1 MTLSIEELNKI
12 LTEEK
17 NNQNTNIEELN
28 KILAEENKEEDFV
41 SAEEAGIKI
50 SPLELLSKDADKD
63 LVDQIKEKNKDIKKE
78 LPKPGSAEELNASI
92 KIMEGSILDGG
103 TLEPDI
109 EEIIE
114 KEGYYSWENFSE
126 NLLKRTFGGA
136 IRDTGQATVDFT
148 NYLGE
153 KFFDE
158 RPLENVKFD
167 KIKEPTYFGGSFSRD
182 LVGFAIPFFGFSKA
196 ATGLNLITKIP
207 KATTKAGAF
216 SQFVAKNTLVGEVA
230 AQFSFSPYEA
240 RMSNLVE
247 SFPTLA
253 NPITE
258 YLQATDQDS
267 EDKARFKMAI
277 EGGIIG
283 VTLDS
288 LLSFAARG
296 KKNNLKTEK
305 IKNNDDAVKKFNTKR
320 KQLAEKVEEATT
332 IKPKSLEG
340 DIDLKSFDR
349 LDDVSEKI
357 ISQKTS
363 KKIEGFFEDVLK
375 GGKVKR
381 NPLIKI
387 SDQIYDVMTTPRL
400 IKETNFNKLLT
411 KHKLTADE
419 LLDFFRSGARTSAQ
433 NLNRLSQLSK
443 AYGKFLKDGEVSES
457 LVKELNAQGI
467 DATDLLN
474 GTMKELDG
482 VRKAM
487 MVGRWST
494 AMRNFISQDVR
505 VGIDVLNQAFQYGAD
520 QLWQKIS
527 GKTLARPANPV
538 TAMQGFL
545 NIKRQII
552 NPKKFIKV
560 KKDVDNILASLP
572 KEYDRLFLRYSSD
585 VLNANINA
593 GGINKLKK
601 FSPLNTAKK
610 GSDLLNFL
618 NKFQEFIVRRAVFL
632 SSLDAIVRNN
642 KSIYGGRTLAEIVQ
656 NKNLIN
662 RLRKQDISAAVDHAL
677 ELTYAANPEK
687 GIGKAFVDFVNKIP
701 FTLSLAIPFPRFL
714 VNSLK
719 FLYEYSPLPTFVGGA
734 RAVADIPL
742 AAISFTT
749 EGSFTKSF
757 FKKLKNGETSGMVK
771 SLVGWGLFG
780 TAMQIRDSKM
790 AGEKWNEIKVGNK
803 TIDIYPYNPLAAYLF
818 VADFVDRWK
827 DGRLGTITGTAKD
840 FAKVFLGTRAGSG
853 LYLVDK
859 LLESIATTD
868 SNKGFKVI
876 NELVGQIASQY
887 FTPFKTYMG
896 FLDAVDGNIEAAKDT
911 KTSNLDNAK
920 LNPFYSIENNLKSIF
935 NPAELPDRTSVTH
948 AVLSEDGKTYK
959 ARPIKGESA
968 NIFGKEIPSTVFTEF
983 TGVTIR
989 QEKNS
994 AEKELDILN
1003 FRYNEIFRSTGIP
1016 VLDRAFK
1023 NVFAPKIHFGLSAI
1037 VDSTGY
1043 QSLDVNMKRL
1053 VIKEFIKGARKET
1066 MKELQGDASLVPYL
1080 MEYSFSKVPK
1090 DQLRIIH
1097 DAIGKDYL
1105 NNLIK
1110 EFQK

>member
-1 MTLSIEELNKI
+1 MATLEEINKK
-12 LTEEK
+12 LLETESS
-17 NNQNTNIEELN
+17 NQNTNIEELN

-78 LPKPGSAEELNASI
+78 LPKPGSLEEINAGI

-182 LVGFAIPFFGFSKA
+182 LAGFAIPFFGFTKA
-196 ATGLNLITKIP
+196 ANSLNLITKIP

-247 SFPTLA
+247 SFPLLA

-283 VTLDS
+283 VGLDS
-288 LLSFAARG
+288 LLSFAVRG

-305 IKNNDDAVKKFNTKR
+305 IKNNDEAVKKFNTKR

-340 DIDLKSFDR
+340 DIDLRSFDR

-357 ISQKTS
+357 ISQKTA

-381 NPLIKI
+381 NPNIRI

-400 IKETNFNKLLT
+400 IKETDFNKLLT

-482 VRKAM
+482 VRKAA

-494 AMRNFISQDVR
+494 AMRNFISQTGR
-505 VGIDVLNQAFQYGAD
+505 VGIDVLNQSFQYGAD
-520 QLWQKIS
+520 QLWQKLS
-527 GKTLARPANPV
+527 GKTLARSANPV

-545 NIKRQII
+545 NIFRQIS
-552 NPKKFIKV
+552 PLRHKKV
-560 KKDVDNILASLP
+560 KTDVNKILASLP

-601 FSPLNTAKK
+601 FSPLNVAKK
-610 GSDLLNFL
+610 SADLLNFL

-642 KSIYGGRTLAEIVQ
+642 KSIYGGRTLAEIV
-656 NKNLIN
+656 NNPNLIN
-662 RLRKQDISAAVDHAL
+662 RLRKQDIAAAVDHGL
-677 ELTYAANPEK
+677 ELTYAATPEK
-687 GIGKAFVDFVNKIP
+687 GIGKAFVEFVNKIP

-719 FLYEYSPLPTFVGGA
+719 FLYEYSPLPTFVGGV
-734 RAVADIPL
+734 RTVADIPL

-749 EGSFTKSF
+749 EGTFTKSF

-780 TAMQIRDSKM
+780 TAMQIRDSKI
-790 AGEKWNEIKVGNK
+790 AGEKWNELKVGNR
-803 TIDIYPYNPLAAYLF
+803 TIDIFPYNPLAAYLF
-818 VADFVDRWK
+818 VADFVDRWQ
-827 DGRLGTITGTAKD
+827 DGRLGTITGTTKD
-840 FAKVFLGTRAGSG
+840 FAKVFLGTRGGSG
-853 LYLVDK
+853 LFLVDQ

-896 FLDAVDGNIEAAKDT
+896 FLDAADGNIKAAKDT

-920 LNPFYSIENNLKSIF
+920 INPFYSIENNLKSIF

-948 AVLSEDGKTYK
+948 AVLSEDGTKYV
-959 ARPIKGESA
+959 ARPIKGEGA
-968 NIFGKEIPSTVFTEF
+968 NIFGVEIPSTVFTEF

-1023 NVFAPKIHFGLSAI
+1023 NVFAPKIHLGLSAL

-1043 QSLDVNMKRL
+1043 KSLDINMKRL

-1066 MKELQGDASLVPYL
+1066 MEELQGDASLVPYL

-1090 DQLRIIH
+1090 DQMKIIH

>member
-1 MTLSIEELNKI
+1 
-12 LTEEK
+12 
-17 NNQNTNIEELN
+17 
-28 KILAEENKEEDFV
+28 
-41 SAEEAGIKI
+41 
-50 SPLELLSKDADKD
+50 
-63 LVDQIKEKNKDIKKE
+63 
-78 LPKPGSAEELNASI
+78 
-92 KIMEGSILDGG
+92 
-103 TLEPDI
+103 
-109 EEIIE
+109 
-114 KEGYYSWENFSE
+114 
-126 NLLKRTFGGA
+126 
-136 IRDTGQATVDFT
+136 
-148 NYLGE
+148 
-153 KFFDE
+153 
-158 RPLENVKFD
+158 
-167 KIKEPTYFGGSFSRD
+167 
-182 LVGFAIPFFGFSKA
+182 
-196 ATGLNLITKIP
+196 
-207 KATTKAGAF
+207 
-216 SQFVAKNTLVGEVA
+216 
-230 AQFSFSPYEA
+230 
-240 RMSNLVE
+240 
-247 SFPTLA
+247 
-253 NPITE
+253 
-258 YLQATDQDS
+258 
-267 EDKARFKMAI
+267 MAI

-283 VTLDS
+283 IPLDL
-288 LLSFAARG
+288 LLSFVGRG
-296 KKNNLKTEK
+296 KAQNIKTQK
-305 IKNNDDAVKKFNTKR
+305 IKNNDDASKNFNKKR
-320 KQLAEKVEEATT
+320 KKIAEKIEEATT

-340 DIDLKSFDR
+340 DLDLNTVDR

-357 ISQKTS
+357 ISQRTA
-363 KKIEGFFEDVLK
+363 KKIEAFFEDVLK

-381 NPLIKI
+381 NPLIRI

-400 IKETNFNKLLT
+400 IKETDFNKLLT

-419 LLDFFRSGARTSAQ
+419 LLDFFRAGIRTSAQ
-433 NLNRLSQLSK
+433 NLNRASQLSK
-443 AYGKFLKDGEVSES
+443 AYGKFLKDGKVSKN
-457 LVKELNAQGI
+457 LVDELNAQGI

-482 VRKAM
+482 VRKAA

-494 AMRNFISQDVR
+494 AMRNFISQTGR
-505 VGIDVLNQAFQYGAD
+505 VGIDVLNQSFQYGAD
-520 QLWQKIS
+520 QLWQKLS

-545 NIKRQII
+545 NIIRQIS
-552 NPKKFIKV
+552 PLRHKKIKT
-560 KKDVDNILASLP
+560 DVNKILASLP

-601 FSPLNTAKK
+601 FSPLNVAKK
-610 GSDLLNFL
+610 GADFLNFL

-642 KSIYGGRTLAEIVQ
+642 KSIYGGRTLAELVQ

-662 RLRKQDISAAVDHAL
+662 RLRKQDIAAAVDHAL
-677 ELTYAANPEK
+677 ELTYAATPEK

-780 TAMQIRDSKM
+780 TAMQIRDSKI

-803 TIDIYPYNPLAAYLF
+803 TIDIFPYNPLAAYLF
-818 VADFVDRWK
+818 VADFVDRWQ
-827 DGRLGTITGTAKD
+827 DGRLGTITGTTKD
-840 FAKVFLGTRAGSG
+840 FAKVFLGTRGGSG
-853 LYLVDK
+853 LFLVDQ

-896 FLDAVDGNIEAAKDT
+896 FLDAADGNIKAAKDT
-911 KTSNLDNAK
+911 NTSNLDNAK
-920 LNPFYSIENNLKSIF
+920 INPLYSIENNLKSIF

-948 AVLSEDGKTYK
+948 AVLSEDGTKYV

-994 AEKELDILN
+994 AEIELDKLN

-1023 NVFAPKIHFGLSAI
+1023 NVFAPKIHLGLSAI
-1037 VDSTGY
+1037 VDSPGY
-1043 QSLDVNMKRL
+1043 QSLNVNQK
-1053 VIKEFIKGARKET
+1053 KNNYKT
-1066 MKELQGDASLVPYL
+1066 
-1080 MEYSFSKVPK
+1080 
-1090 DQLRIIH
+1090 IH
-1097 DAIGKDYL
+1097 TRC
-1105 NNLIK
+1105 
-1110 EFQK
+1110 